1 MSRNW
6 NAKEIM
12 PLFERL
18 YGPRAAQAP
27 ARFADMESRFFSF
40 YGEGAYRVFSAPGRS
55 EIGGNHTDHNYGK
68 VLACAVSV
76 DTVAFVR
83 PTADGIVR
91 YRSAGYRGE
100 REFRI
105 NLQDLT
111 VQEKD
116 AGSTNALIRGVADR
130 MVQLGYKVGGF
141 DAYINSNVLRGSGLS
156 SSAALEV
163 MIAALLDGLY
173 NKGDMSPV
181 LRAQIAQ
188 YSENVHFGKPSGLM
202 DQMASSVGALVTID
216 FEDPAKPVVEKVNFD
231 FTATDLD
238 LVVVDTGG
246 NHANLNDAYASITQE
261 MGQVA
266 AYFGQQKLRQ
276 VGEKNFFLHIAE
288 LPGKVSDRAILRA
301 IHFFNEN
308 RRVEEQVAALKAG
321 DVDTFLKSIIA
332 SGDSSWKL
340 LQNLYVGGGEEQ
352 SLAVALAI
360 TEGLL
365 KGSGAWRVHGGG
377 FAGTIQAFVPRSLLA
392 DYIKLMDAM
401 FHEGAATALT
411 IRSEGAMEIP
421 VP

>member
-1 MSRNW
+1 M
-6 NAKEIM
+6 
-12 PLFERL
+12 
-18 YGPRAAQAP
+18 
-27 ARFADMESRFFSF
+27 
-40 YGEGAYRVFSAPGRS
+40 
-55 EIGGNHTDHNYGK
+55 
-68 VLACAVSV
+68 
-76 DTVAFVR
+76 
-83 PTADGIVR
+83 
-91 YRSAGYRGE
+91 
-100 REFRI
+100 
-105 NLQDLT
+105 
-111 VQEKD
+111 
-116 AGSTNALIRGVADR
+116 
-130 MVQLGYKVGGF
+130 
-141 DAYINSNVLRGSGLS
+141 
-156 SSAALEV
+156 
-163 MIAALLDGLY
+163 
-173 NKGDMSPV
+173 
-181 LRAQIAQ
+181 
-188 YSENVHFGKPSGLM
+188 HFGKPSGLM